1 MWHRWKEMEM
11 GEPRLLPIANARDA
25 SKRLGLKS
33 MIVMQE
39 LPDGRWGYTSY
50 GRTRAE
56 CQRARKIADGL
67 MVSVEIEVL
76 GADTPRGR

>member
-1 MWHRWKEMEM
+1 M

-33 MIVMQE
+33 MIVLQE

-56 CQRARKIADGL
+56 CDRARRVAENILARLECAELGIDG
-67 MVSVEIEVL
+67 
-76 GADTPRGR
+76 